1 VIADAI
7 AAACSDD
14 DVLARI
20 GGPLGEA
27 ARAKAAELRR
37 MPEAPRKQ
45 ARALA
50 SAVVRTP
57 QLAGLRTIHPT
68 WIEAALANLP
78 SRARVDLASPTF
90 DPSAVW
96 LARWAAASLVPLAPI
111 DLARPRTIHDIARL
125 SGESIIAWL
134 RDVGADQLA
143 FALGTTERQGL
154 EPHVLA
160 RIAQPPR
167 AGNLG
172 PRRAAIARCKVAL
185 DDEALVMIGARALAP
200 HTDAFIRR
208 QLVQR
213 LPRTR
218 GLAVLFE
225 LAQCSFD
232 LAASPTWE
240 AITATSH
247 R

>member
-1 VIADAI
+1 MIAGAI
-7 AAACSDD
+7 AAACTDD
-14 DVLARI
+14 DVLACI

-27 ARAKAAELRR
+27 VRAEAAALRR
-37 MPEAPRKQ
+37 MPESSRKQ
-45 ARALA
+45 ARAMA

-57 QLAGLRTIHPT
+57 LLAGLRTIHPT
-68 WIEAALANLP
+68 WIEAALGGLP
-78 SRARVDLASPTF
+78 NRARSNLASPTF
-90 DPSAVW
+90 DPTAVW
-96 LARWAAASLVPLAPI
+96 LARWAAASLAPLPPVELVRPKTI
-111 DLARPRTIHDIARL
+111 DDIPRL
-125 SGESIIAWL
+125 SSESILAWL

-143 FALGTTERQGL
+143 FALGAPSQWI

-172 PRRAAIARCKVAL
+172 QRRAAIARCKVAL
-185 DDEALVMIGARALAP
+185 DDEALVIIGARALAP
-200 HTDAFIRR
+200 HTDAFVRR
-208 QLVQR
+208 HLVLR

-225 LAQCSFD
+225 LAQWASD
-232 LAASPTWE
+232 LAASPTWA